1 MFPGYP
7 ARNPAGALRATKSA
21 PGGFVQQE
29 REQNRFATHYIK
41 SIKKLCRCLCT
52 FAKIFNQITEWFMK
66 SRDRRRGLVVV
77 NTGEGKGKS
86 SSALGMVFRAAGWD
100 MKVCVIQYVKG
111 QWQTGEQ
118 KAAARFDNIE
128 WHALGDG
135 FTWDT
140 KNPEQDIKTSR
151 EIWELS
157 KQKILSEEFDVVLLD
172 EINYCCGY
180 QWISGQE
187 IADFI
192 RDEKPSWLHLIMT
205 GRNAAPEVIEIADT
219 VTDMTMIK
227 HAFQQGIKAEQG
239 IEF

>member
-1 MFPGYP
+1 MK
-7 ARNPAGALRATKSA
+7 AR
-21 PGGFVQQE
+21 E
-29 REQNRFATHYIK
+29 RRH
-41 SIKKLCRCLCT
+41 
-52 FAKIFNQITEWFMK
+52 
-66 SRDRRRGLVVV
+66 GLVVV

-86 SSALGMVFRAAGWD
+86 SSALGMVFRAAGWG
-100 MKVCVIQYVKG
+100 MKVCVIQYIKG

-151 EIWELS
+151 AIWEFS
-157 KQKILSEEFDVVLLD
+157 KQKIESGEFDMVLLD

-180 QWISGQE
+180 GWISGRE

-192 RDEKPSWLHLIMT
+192 QQHKPAWMHLILT
-205 GRNAAPEVIEIADT
+205 GRNAAPEVIACADT
-219 VTDMTMIK
+219 VTEMTKIK
-227 HAFQQGIKAEQG
+227 HAYEKGIKAEQG
-239 IEF
+239 VEF